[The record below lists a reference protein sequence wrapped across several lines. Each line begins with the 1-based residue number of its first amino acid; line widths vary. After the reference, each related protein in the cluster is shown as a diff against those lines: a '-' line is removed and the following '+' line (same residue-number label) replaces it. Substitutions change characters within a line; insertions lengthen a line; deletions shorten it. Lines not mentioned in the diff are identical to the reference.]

1 VHLQLIAQLQFHSEH
16 RDSSLIP
23 VQSSLV
29 EAASAAY
36 FLKGTIMP
44 FSMTEQCPS
53 GLQRAVPVPPSP
65 PSSYFMHGSTTV
77 LSQQSLHPLTLG
89 DNFTKHTIPLLGEF
103 CLVYL
108 FSISALS
115 TKALKNKNKTFH
127 LEKTES
133 MVTVI

>member
-1 VHLQLIAQLQFHSEH
+1 
-16 RDSSLIP
+16 
-23 VQSSLV
+23 
-29 EAASAAY
+29 
-36 FLKGTIMP
+36 
-44 FSMTEQCPS
+44 
-53 GLQRAVPVPPSP
+53 
-65 PSSYFMHGSTTV
+65 
-77 LSQQSLHPLTLG
+77 
-89 DNFTKHTIPLLGEF
+89 LGEF